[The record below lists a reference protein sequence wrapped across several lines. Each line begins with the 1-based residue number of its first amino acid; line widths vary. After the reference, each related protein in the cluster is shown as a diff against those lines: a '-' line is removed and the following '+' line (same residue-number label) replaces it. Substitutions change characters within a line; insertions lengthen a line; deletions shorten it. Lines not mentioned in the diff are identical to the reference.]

1 MGTSVSSFMVPT
13 RVWFFFVE
21 IYHLYRVVTAR
32 RLDFVELMRTVGNLV
47 SMLQVSTDPITRCKI
62 EAIKYLSFR
71 ASFSLCSRTLCLPLR
86 SGCSSG
92 ILARFRYDH

>member
-21 IYHLYRVVTAR
+21 LYHLYRVVTAR

-47 SMLQVSTDPITRCKI
+47 SMLQVST
-62 EAIKYLSFR
+62 EM
-71 ASFSLCSRTLCLPLR
+71 
-86 SGCSSG
+86 
-92 ILARFRYDH
+92 